1 MAGDGLCSG
10 NVAAAWLVA
19 GWQYMG
25 CIRVMRPHGRCHSAG
40 NNALVQPHSRRC
52 ELRGLLLQLEELGKA
67 VDAAE
72 KNAARFNLTRADL
85 SSRRRW
91 IQETSREVIRLR
103 SCPPS
108 YS

>member
-1 MAGDGLCSG
+1 MRREC
-10 NVAAAWLVA
+10 
-19 GWQYMG
+19 G
-25 CIRVMRPHGRCHSAG
+25 CCLACGGVEVLGTWYVQVMRPYGRCHSAG
-40 NNALVQPHSRRC
+40 KNALVRPRSRRC
-52 ELRGLLLQLEELGKA
+52 NLRGVLVQLEELGKA

-91 IQETSREVIRLR
+91 IQETSREVIRCR
-103 SCPPS
+103 SCPPP